1 MLRSW
6 ELLIKIYKYLW
17 KKMCVLPRGTSHT
30 RYCFQCLTAQTN
42 ARASSPK
49 GETAMRRCEW
59 ELSYSEWDCWGLC
72 RFQLPICPN
81 TCGQSPAR
89 ARLGYLSDFMCQT
102 VVRPNKL
109 SFSVFCAWTRPFV
122 FLVCP
127 LTICA
132 PLTQQ
137 DWSTSTSHL
146 AAVSLRYGLCTT
158 PHASST
164 MRGVGA

>member
-6 ELLIKIYKYLW
+6 ELLIKIYKCLW
-17 KKMCVLPRGTSHT
+17 KKCACCQEVHRIQDIVFNAWPRRRTRGQAAPRGDS
-30 RYCFQCLTAQTN
+30 N
-42 ARASSPK
+42 
-49 GETAMRRCEW
+49 ETMRW

-146 AAVSLRYGLCTT
+146 AALSLRYGLCTT

>member
-1 MLRSW
+1 MEKNVRVAKRY
-6 ELLIKIYKYLW
+6 IAYKILFSMPDRTDEREGKQ
-17 KKMCVLPRGTSHT
+17 PQGT
-30 RYCFQCLTAQTN
+30 
-42 ARASSPK
+42 P
-49 GETAMRRCEW
+49 AMRRCEW

-164 MRGVGA
+164 RRGVGA